1 MSREVQRIR
10 TLETMSAVYSLDSQ
24 NQIKMD

>member
-10 TLETMSAVYSLDSQ
+10 TLETMSSVYSLDSQ
-24 NQIKMD
+24 NQIKID